1 MHQDLHEIHS
11 LIRLIVKHL
20 GHQIFEFL
28 AERRAVV
35 LLMRPPE
42 EVMLLQAEQVIVPV
56 GHVRLPE
63 GLHTGTHDEDYDS
76 KGKCVRHGGLVAAFH
91 HDFWCHVA
99 FSADF
104 FATLAKAAP
113 LRAAQ
118 RAGEAEINELQ
129 VEVVVEDQVLQLEI
143 PVAYSGLVHRADG
156 LNQLL
161 HVDLHDGPR

>member
-1 MHQDLHEIHS
+1 MHQDLHKVHS
-11 LIRLIVKHL
+11 LIWLIVQHL

-28 AERRAVV
+28 AERSAVV

-42 EVMLLQAEQVIVPV
+42 EIMLLQADQVIVPV

-63 GLHTGTHDEDYDS
+63 GLHTGIHDEDYDS

-91 HDFWCHVA
+91 HDFGCHVA
-99 FSADF
+99 LSSNF
-104 FATLAKAAP
+104 LAALAEAAP

-129 VEVVVEDQVLQLEI
+129 VEVVVEDQVLELEI
-143 PVAYSGLVHRADG
+143 PVAYSGLVHRAHG